1 MKIYFIQIQL
11 RINSNIRYFVITL
24 SNQLNISD
32 MKVAAIIVRTL
43 LGVLFIYASVM
54 FFLKKAPEE
63 MVTGDF
69 KAFQVG
75 MIASHYLM
83 PLAKGLEL
91 ICGLAFLSGRYV
103 TLANIV
109 ILPVTL
115 NILLIHINMTPELL
129 PIGISIF
136 AGNLFLIYYY
146 RNNYKSLFV
155 AK

>member
-1 MKIYFIQIQL
+1 MKI
-11 RINSNIRYFVITL
+11 
-24 SNQLNISD
+24 
-32 MKVAAIIVRTL
+32 AAIIVRTL

-54 FFLKKAPEE
+54 FFLKKAPETE
-63 MVTGDF
+63 VTGDF

-103 TLANIV
+103 TLASII

-115 NILLIHINMTPELL
+115 NILLININMTPDYL
-129 PIGISIF
+129 PLGILVF

-146 RNNYKSLFV
+146 RQNYKSLF
-155 AK
+155 AAT